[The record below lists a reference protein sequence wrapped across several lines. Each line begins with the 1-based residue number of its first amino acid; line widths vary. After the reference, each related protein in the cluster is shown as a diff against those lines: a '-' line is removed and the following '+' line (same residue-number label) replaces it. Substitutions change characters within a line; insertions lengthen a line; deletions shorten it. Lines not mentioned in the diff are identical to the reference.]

1 MDRAQREGHHRA
13 NLESI
18 QRVQLVSGRGD
29 RTRIDHEATVLERA
43 RLTGEEIC
51 SHQATEQGLAALE
64 RLLRLAEDGRSRH
77 ARDVVSFLV
86 TVRDG
91 GALPLR
97 LLRGLEQPVAD
108 DMLAVLDAYRHARL
122 DLVAHVQGGPQ
133 RLARAV
139 GMRRQT
145 A

>member
-1 MDRAQREGHHRA
+1 MDRVEREGQHQA
-13 NLESI
+13 NLENI
-18 QRVQLVSGRGD
+18 QRVQLVAGRGD
-29 RTRIDHEATVLERA
+29 RTRIDHEATILERA
-43 RLTGEEIC
+43 RLTEEEIC

-64 RLLRLAEDGRSRH
+64 RLLRLAEEGQSRH
-77 ARDVVSFLV
+77 ARDVVAFLS
-86 TVRDG
+86 TVRDN

-108 DMLAVLDAYRHARL
+108 DMLAVIDAYRHARL
-122 DLVAHVQGGPQ
+122 DLVAHVHGGAR

-139 GMRRQT
+139 HPPRQS